1 MLLASRPETMKLT
14 VPTWLTLLRIVMIPV
29 LVVVFYLPY
38 KWTNFAAATVFGLAA
53 ITDWLDGWVARRYHQ
68 YSAFGAFLDPVADK
82 LMVAVALFLIVQ
94 GHPTP
99 WMAFWAAV
107 IVGREIAVSA
117 LREWMA
123 EIGQRAKV
131 RVAMVGKIKTT
142 AQMVALLCLLYS
154 VTSGQADTHEIWMG
168 NLTFQVGYW
177 MLAVAALLTLWSG
190 FQYLHAAWPSLREDE
205 KAAVQKN
212 PKKGRIPRSQAGIA
226 QLVER
231 NLAKVEVASSSLV
244 SRSNFDC
251 KHHRMFAFNM
261 KSAASAS
268 WDFVFQRGNSSV
280 GRAQPCQG

>member
-1 MLLASRPETMKLT
+1 MKLT
-14 VPTWLTLLRIVMIPV
+14 IPTWLTLLRIVMIPV

-38 KWTNFAAATVFGLAA
+38 SWSNFASAAIFGLAA
-53 ITDWLDGWVARRYHQ
+53 ITDWLDGWIARRYHQ

-131 RVAMVGKIKTT
+131 RVAMIGKIKTT

-154 VTSGQADTHEIWMG
+154 VMPGQASPGVGMWMG
-168 NLTFQVGYW
+168 SFVFHVGDW
-177 MLAVAALLTLWSG
+177 TLAIAAILTLWSG
-190 FQYLHAAWPSLREDE
+190 IQYLHAAWPSLREDE
-205 KAAVQKN
+205 KAALRRDTK
-212 PKKGRIPRSQAGIA
+212 
-226 QLVER
+226 
-231 NLAKVEVASSSLV
+231 KVE
-244 SRSNFDC
+244 N
-251 KHHRMFAFNM
+251 
-261 KSAASAS
+261 
-268 WDFVFQRGNSSV
+268 NS
-280 GRAQPCQG
+280 